1 MARQERLRGRP
12 PGRRLIW
19 FESNAEENDAQGNTD
34 GLGDVDD
41 TGAPFTM
48 RWDNQIQP
56 TAANMFG
63 GKSLTAFAASP
74 HRYHGRVMPGLAARH
89 WKDIRD

>member
-1 MARQERLRGRP
+1 MARKMIEQERLRGRP

-19 FESNAEENDAQGNTD
+19 FESNAEENDTQGNAD

-48 RWDNQIQP
+48 RWDNQIQL
-56 TAANMFG
+56 TAANVRA
-63 GKSLTAFAASP
+63 LCLPLPASAQSP
-74 HRYHGRVMPGLAARH
+74 SG
-89 WKDIRD
+89 